1 MIGKEGLKVLDLNEF
16 RVFEGDIKKFWI
28 HDSPY
33 FRIINFNIKAG
44 KTFPVHSHSVEGQ
57 LSILVLE
64 GEGEFLG
71 REETSI
77 PAKAGQMLICNISEP
92 HGVRAKTDMRILVTI
107 APPF

>member
-1 MIGKEGLKVLDLNEF
+1 MKVVDLKET
-16 RVFEGDIKKFWI
+16 RVFEGDIKKFWL

-44 KTFPVHSHSVEGQ
+44 KTFPVHSHQVEGQ

-71 REETSI
+71 EGDKAI
-77 PAKAGQMLICNISEP
+77 PARAGEMLICDISEP
-92 HGVRAKTDMRILVTI
+92 HGVRARTDMRILVTI

>member
-1 MIGKEGLKVLDLNEF
+1 MMKTFDLNETNI
-16 RVFEGDIKKFWI
+16 FEGDIKKFWV

-33 FRIINFNIKAG
+33 FRIINFNIQAG
-44 KTFPVHSHSVEGQ
+44 KTFPVHSHNVEGQ

-71 REETSI
+71 EGEKAI
-77 PAKAGQMLICNISEP
+77 PAKRGEMLICDINEP
-92 HGVRAKTDMRILVTI
+92 HGVHAKTDMRILVTI